1 MTTNC
6 CDREAVKTIPERA
19 YPIKCGGK
27 ECGHR
32 MIYGLIDEECRQV
45 ILIDSENFAAD

>member
-1 MTTNC
+1 MITNC
-6 CDREAVKTIPERA
+6 CDREVVKTIPERA

-27 ECGHR
+27 ECDHR
-32 MIYGLIDEECRQV
+32 MIYGLTDEDCRQV